1 VSVTAITFDPLSGV
15 VKGTQTV
22 KITATFENTGT
33 LDAIDMAPVF
43 SVGGVEIT
51 ACVAKINVSIGG
63 TNTTFC
69 DYVIP
74 TSTDTK
80 TYAIDVKADGN
91 MTVDLVAL
99 PTPHTHLGIVGIA
112 FNPSALVALE
122 DVDDTQMITVT
133 VTVKNDGDKD
143 AVNAIVELKA
153 DAVVAGTNNS
163 VNVTKGDQAIVTFEY
178 DIATKE
184 DLSIVNF
191 TASITLGTD
200 IASDWK
206 NISVP
211 GDLDHPDYALD
222 ALTVSPAASCER
234 GLKATISVTV
244 KNIGDADATSVT
256 LKFWAGTTALGTKV
270 VENVTAGGAG
280 NVTTFEWTILA
291 TFAVA
296 ATEINVTVEGTTPT
310 VFKNISYAVIEYKK
324 PVLTIEFQKDKKGK
338 VMSYSSSA
346 AEGAKKTLKIKV
358 LIANTGTADAK
369 NVRIGIFNSKN
380 VEIGNATVTGTI
392 VAGAAATEYIVLVK
406 MKAGTS
412 TKITAKVTYEGIHA
426 DTYSAETAGT
436 TSAKVVK
443 TPGFEAV
450 VMVAAVAVALVVLSR
465 RKK

>member
-1 VSVTAITFDPLSGV
+1 
-15 VKGTQTV
+15 
-22 KITATFENTGT
+22 
-33 LDAIDMAPVF
+33 
-43 SVGGVEIT
+43 
-51 ACVAKINVSIGG
+51 VSIGG